1 MERGAA
7 EAVSA
12 EMHRLSNGL
21 TVAVDPLSNAESV
34 ALGVYA
40 MVGSRSEPDHLNG
53 LAHVV
58 EHMVFK
64 GAGSRDTRQIAEA
77 IEDVGG
83 IINAWTARDQT
94 VFYGRTLAKD
104 APLLAEL
111 IADFL
116 RAPHLDEEHLE
127 REKTVILSELGEVI
141 DSPDD
146 LVHDHLFEAAFEG
159 QPLGRSV
166 LGRAETLGSITAED
180 CRNWLRDEL
189 IPSRLILSASG
200 KLDPEEILAIAER
213 LFGDME
219 DWPGVPIGRAEFTGG
234 LRNDRREFEQAHWCL
249 GLPGFAAS
257 DPRLPALSLF
267 VQALGGGM
275 SSRLFQEL
283 REERGLAYSVSAWQ
297 QAYGDAGIVALSC
310 AADRNRAVESMHLA
324 RAVLADAVET
334 LTDTEVNRA
343 RAQLEAGLL
352 MGMESAQGRAEQMA
366 RSIEVFGRILPLD
379 ELLGRK
385 HFFVAVRPAQPR
397 EIVDERLGKIAVLFV
412 LHHADRAVS
421 LGQALAIGTENHR
434 NVCELRQRRAERF
447 EDVDLARRV
456 VDVVVAADNVRDVH
470 VQIVH
475 HHAEIVRGHAIGT
488 HDDQVVQL
496 CVLHDDGAFHE
507 VVENYFAIETIL
519 EADHRCHARR
529 RGFALRV
536 LGPPATVV
544 ARLLAASALSFAHR
558 IEVFLARVAMIGL
571 ALANQ
576 LLRDLGIALETVHL
590 IDGPLVVVE
599 PQPLHRVEDGLRGF
613 LRGALA
619 IRVFDAQ
626 DELAAELAGVRP

>member
-1 MERGAA
+1 
-7 EAVSA
+7 
-12 EMHRLSNGL
+12 MHKLSNGL
-21 TVAVDPLSNAESV
+21 TVAVDPLPNAESV

-40 MVGSRSEPDHLNG
+40 MVGSRSEPEHLNG

-64 GAGSRDTRQIAEA
+64 GAGSRDTRQTAEA

-116 RAPHLDEEHLE
+116 RAPHLDEQHLE

-146 LVHDHLFEAAFEG
+146 LVHDHLFEASFEG

-200 KLDPEEILAIAER
+200 KVEPGEIVKLAER
-213 LFGDME
+213 VFGDME

-234 LRNDRREFEQAHWCL
+234 VRNDRREFEQAHWCL

-297 QAYGDAGIVALSC
+297 QAYGDAGIVAMSC

-334 LTDTEVNRA
+334 LTDAEVNRA

-352 MGMESAQGRAEQMA
+352 MSMESAQGRAEQMA
-366 RSIEVFGRILPLD
+366 RSIEVFGRILSLD
-379 ELLGRK
+379 ELLG
-385 HFFVAVRPAQPR
+385 H
-397 EIVDERLGKIAVLFV
+397 L
-412 LHHADRAVS
+412 RAVDAAAARS
-421 LGQALAIGTENHR
+421 AGAALLDG
-434 NVCELRQRRAERF
+434 RA
-447 EDVDLARRV
+447 A
-456 VDVVVAADNVRDVH
+456 VASV
-470 VQIVH
+470 
-475 HHAEIVRGHAIGT
+475 
-488 HDDQVVQL
+488 
-496 CVLHDDGAFHE
+496 GAQ
-507 VVENYFAIETIL
+507 
-519 EADHRCHARR
+519 
-529 RGFALRV
+529 
-536 LGPPATVV
+536 
-544 ARLLAASALSFAHR
+544 
-558 IEVFLARVAMIGL
+558 L
-571 ALANQ
+571 ALA
-576 LLRDLGIALETVHL
+576 A
-590 IDGPLVVVE
+590 
-599 PQPLHRVEDGLRGF
+599 
-613 LRGALA
+613 
-619 IRVFDAQ
+619 
-626 DELAAELAGVRP
+626 